1 MVNGSIKK
9 FLSIDCV
16 NIYFFKSIVNYL
28 FSMFFGAIPH
38 CLYRDSL
45 TLSDYLSVA
54 FNVHDRTFKRSFIRK
69 NPLTLKLRKQPFRG
83 VILNRCSSSLQI
95 NHINLPYETPFLRAH
110 FYGNIQIFQI
120 RSKVTTRRN
129 WETLSF

>member
-1 MVNGSIKK
+1 
-9 FLSIDCV
+9 
-16 NIYFFKSIVNYL
+16 
-28 FSMFFGAIPH
+28 MFFGAIPH

-110 FYGNIQIFQI
+110 LYGNIQIPPDPFQSNNKKKLGNFI
-120 RSKVTTRRN
+120 LLKDSYDSSAFDSYDPIPTL
-129 WETLSF
+129 ETVYGK